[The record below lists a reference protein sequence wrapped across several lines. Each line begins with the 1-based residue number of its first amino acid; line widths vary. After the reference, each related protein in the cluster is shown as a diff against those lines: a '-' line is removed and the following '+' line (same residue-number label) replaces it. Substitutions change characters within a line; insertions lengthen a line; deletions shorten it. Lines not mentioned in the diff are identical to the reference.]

1 MLTSLKS
8 DRGPKFKRIRIP
20 LPESEDTFFENR
32 LRTNYPGTPLWDQ
45 QPSGLDLAFGL
56 QRRQALFH
64 GRKHVEDI
72 INGEVLKKASV
83 QDWIQLAA
91 LLVYTIAIFT
101 QWDNFDRHRQEKN
114 LAARLTIRVM
124 NIAILVSWLV
134 LFCATFGIR
143 EIPGLSNL
151 WDWLDTVKFVD
162 PRNG

>member
-1 MLTSLKS
+1 M
-8 DRGPKFKRIRIP
+8 
-20 LPESEDTFFENR
+20 
-32 LRTNYPGTPLWDQ
+32 
-45 QPSGLDLAFGL
+45 
-56 QRRQALFH
+56 
-64 GRKHVEDI
+64 EDI